1 MCCHFPFNGLFSL
14 ENIVPFRE
22 LVRLAICPAVFLSPS
37 AYNGKAG
44 LAILCQITS
53 QVKNYPFEV
62 IIPDGLKIG
71 GAISSDQVKVWI
83 GKSGR
88 QGLFARYPHQR

>member
-1 MCCHFPFNGLFSL
+1 MACFRSKTLFRFVSWFAWQYAQPFF
-14 ENIVPFRE
+14 
-22 LVRLAICPAVFLSPS
+22 SPS
-37 AYNGKAG
+37 TYNGKVG